1 MLAHAGTLA
10 GQTGGVHDLR
20 GHCSRADVITN
31 VRPVDTSDASRT
43 DIMKKTCFAL
53 IVLVLFTLYTAFT
66 LWHADQSLLEFG
78 LQLMSSPDT
87 AQVVI
92 DLYVMAGL
100 ACVWMYRDAR
110 TRGQSMASVWP
121 YFLLT
126 ALFVSAGPLLYVVV
140 KGFSRS
146 SPKPTAR

>member
-1 MLAHAGTLA
+1 MNKPWLALAALLGFSAYTVWTLL
-10 GQTGGVHDLR
+10 Q
-20 GHCSRADVITN
+20 
-31 VRPVDTSDASRT
+31 
-43 DIMKKTCFAL
+43 
-53 IVLVLFTLYTAFT
+53 
-66 LWHADQSLLEFG
+66 ADQSLIAFG
-78 LQLMSSPDT
+78 ISLMSSPDT

-92 DLYVMAGL
+92 DLYLLGAM